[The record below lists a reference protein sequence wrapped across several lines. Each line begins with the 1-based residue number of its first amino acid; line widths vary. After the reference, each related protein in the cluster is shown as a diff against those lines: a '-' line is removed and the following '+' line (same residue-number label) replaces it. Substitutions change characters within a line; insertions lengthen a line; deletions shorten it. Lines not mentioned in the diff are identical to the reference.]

1 MRPKATKTDILSTH
15 NIYMY
20 IHNAFGEFIKEL
32 RSEIQSTAT
41 GRVSTTMDTW
51 SVEQTKAS
59 FIGITA
65 H

>member
-1 MRPKATKTDILSTH
+1 MQPKATKIDIPSTH
-15 NIYMY
+15 NVYTYIY
-20 IHNAFGEFIKEL
+20 NTFGEFIKEL

-41 GRVSTTMDTW
+41 GRVSTTMDNW
-51 SVEQTKAS
+51 SIQQTKAS